1 MSSTRIQILGY
12 QMLMTA
18 VVAGLGVCLIVAGTV
33 NVWLSALAWPFA
45 QVQGFA
51 ARKIKALR

>member
-18 VVAGLGVCLIVAGTV
+18 MVAGLGICLIVAGTV

-45 QVQGFA
+45 KVQGFA
-51 ARKIKALR
+51 AQKIRALK

>member
-1 MSSTRIQILGY
+1 MTRVLHVMWLMLVTWVAVLSLG
-12 QMLMTA
+12 A
-18 VVAGLGVCLIVAGTV
+18 VVVVAGTV

-51 ARKIKALR
+51 ARKIKALK